1 MHLDIALALLSC
13 DLSIHRPEHN
23 LHACEFLMSSRFDL
37 GPKPYLGYT
46 GGVFNRAAELR
57 PDPAALSALA
67 ADPSARTLV
76 VAGEFVCLQRGSP
89 CHDPWFALAQ
99 TAALVSGPDLIREQ
113 AFLGRHD
120 GGPRFATAIDPASAE
135 ALKGRGDLFVTDMR
149 SATMGG
155 LVAQE
160 HLPAF
165 AQAKSL
171 LGWHDRHRFCSN
183 CGVPTDVVQGG
194 WRRDCPACGAQHFPR
209 TDPVVIMLVVHG
221 DQCLLGRQPRF
232 GKGMW
237 SCLAGFVEPG
247 ETVEEAVRRE
257 TLEEAGI
264 VCGRVAYFASQP
276 WPFPMS
282 LMIGCY
288 AEAVTTE
295 ITVDRTELEDARW
308 FPRDEVAAMLMYRHP
323 DGLTAAHPIAIA
335 HHIIREWL
343 EAGGL
348 F

>member
-1 MHLDIALALLSC
+1 
-13 DLSIHRPEHN
+13 
-23 LHACEFLMSSRFDL
+23 MSVIDL
-37 GPKPYLGYT
+37 GPKPYLGFT
-46 GGVFNRAAELR
+46 GSLLSRAAELR
-57 PDPAALSALA
+57 ADPAAVSALA
-67 ADPSARTLV
+67 VDPGARTLV
-76 VAGEFVCLQRGSP
+76 ISGEFVCLNKGHP
-89 CHDPWFALAQ
+89 HHDPLFTLAQAAALAPEPGG
-99 TAALVSGPDLIREQ
+99 THEQ
-113 AFLGRHD
+113 VLLGRHS
-120 GGPRFATAIDPASAE
+120 GGPMFAVAIAAAAAE
-135 ALKGRGDLFVTDMR
+135 ALKERDDLVIADLRGAAMR
-149 SATMGG
+149 D

-171 LGWHDRHRFCSN
+171 LGWHARHRFCAS
-183 CGVPTDVVQGG
+183 CGAPTEAVQAG
-194 WRRDCPACGAQHFPR
+194 WRRDCPACGVQHFPR

-247 ETVEEAVRRE
+247 ETIEEAVRRE

-264 VCGRVAYFASQP
+264 ACGRVAYFASQP

-282 LMIGCY
+282 LMIGCH
-288 AEAVTTE
+288 AEALTTE

-308 FPRDEVAAMLMYRHP
+308 FPRDEVAAMLTHRHP
-323 DGLTAAHPIAIA
+323 GGLTATHPYAIA
-335 HHIIREWL
+335 HHIIRAWL
-343 EAGGL
+343 ENGKL